1 MRTGLKSAVVV
12 DKRLQSG
19 AVGQPQYLTG
29 FDIFSGH
36 VGIPVILVYPQ
47 GFDLALFER
56 SLVQTLQKYPVITG
70 RMKKDAEGHQYIDCN
85 DAGIDFRVHRCE
97 GNTPPHGAGHPF
109 DSKTIKQYY
118 KPFMPWQVVGKD
130 LALMQVDIH
139 QFDDGGIVL
148 CCHGVHSLFD
158 GSAYW
163 QFMLDWSGVCKGQEA
178 EQHAMDRNAVIA
190 TAQQHPLP
198 EGIPPGLM
206 IKPTLGQMIPLFSR
220 LGWRA
225 LTSMNKAVYRIP
237 ASTVERW
244 KREAKAEFPEA
255 AGVSTVEL
263 VTAHCLKVLSPL
275 MTSPKDRC
283 VGIVLDLRHK
293 RRLKIPR
300 DYFGNALG
308 YGEARYSRTDVDQL
322 SIAALANRC
331 RPAPEHVTTEV
342 LSNFMA
348 LMERFR
354 GKRRIWQLFWRSAGE
369 TLDAGIILN
378 NCIHFPIYQIDFGR
392 GGPSWY
398 DICGVAFRMLMV
410 VQTPEM
416 DGGVDLHLSA
426 RPKELLAFGESLKR
440 L

>member
-1 MRTGLKSAVVV
+1 MIVS
-12 DKRLQSG
+12 KRLQSG
-19 AVGQPQYLTG
+19 ATGQPQYLTG

-36 VGIPVILVYPQ
+36 VGIPVILVYPK

-56 SLVQTLQKYPVITG
+56 SLVQTLQKYAPITG

-85 DAGIDFRVHRCE
+85 DAGIDYRVHRCE
-97 GNTPPHGAGHPF
+97 GNTPPHGVDHPF
-109 DSKTIKQYY
+109 DKKTIKQFY
-118 KPFMPWQVVGKD
+118 KPFMPWQVLGKD
-130 LALMQVDIH
+130 LALMQVDVH
-139 QFDDGGIVL
+139 QFQDGGIVL

-163 QFMLDWSGVCKGQEA
+163 QFMQDWSDVCLGKDVPQRP
-178 EQHAMDRNAVIA
+178 MDRNAVIA
-190 TAQQHPLP
+190 TAQTHALP
-198 EGIPPGLM
+198 DDSIPPGLM
-206 IKPTLGQMIPLFSR
+206 VKPTIGQMVPLFAR

-225 LTSMNKAVYRIP
+225 MTSMDKGVFRIP

-244 KREAKAEFPEA
+244 KREAKAEFPDA
-255 AGVSTVEL
+255 TGASTVEL

-275 MTSPKDRC
+275 TNSPKDRC

-308 YGEARYSRTDVDQL
+308 YGEARYSPADVQRL

-331 RPAPEHVTTEV
+331 KPAPEQVTTEV
-342 LSNFMA
+342 LSGFMG

-354 GKRRIWQLFWRSAGE
+354 QKQRVWRLFWRSAGE
-369 TLDAGIILN
+369 TLDGGIILN
-378 NCIHFPIYQIDFGR
+378 NCIHFPIHHIDFGR

-410 VQTPEM
+410 VQTPAM

-426 RPKELLAFGESLKR
+426 RPKELQAFAEAQKR

>member
-1 MRTGLKSAVVV
+1 MMIV

-19 AVGQPQYLTG
+19 ATGQPQYLTG

-56 SLVQTLQKYPVITG
+56 SLVQTLKKYPPITG

-85 DAGIDFRVHRCE
+85 DAGIDFRVHRRE
-97 GNTPPHGAGHPF
+97 GNTPAYGIDQPLGKKA
-109 DSKTIKQYY
+109 IKRYY

-130 LALMQVDIH
+130 LALMQVDVH
-139 QFDDGGIVL
+139 QFQDGGIVL

-163 QFMLDWSGVCKGQEA
+163 QFMQDWSAVCQGREP

-190 TAQQHPLP
+190 LAQQHAQALP
-198 EGIPPGLM
+198 EDTIPPGLM
-206 IKPTLGQMIPLFSR
+206 VKPTLGEMIPLFSR

-225 LTSMNKAVYRIP
+225 LSMDKGVFRIP
-237 ASTVERW
+237 AGTIERW
-244 KREAKAEFPEA
+244 KRDAKAEFPEA
-255 AGVSTVEL
+255 TGASTVEL
-263 VTAHCLKVLSPL
+263 VTAHCLKALSPL
-275 MTSPKDRC
+275 LPPDKDRC

-293 RRLKIPR
+293 RRLKVPR
-300 DYFGNALG
+300 DYFGNALC
-308 YGEARYSRTDVDQL
+308 YGEARYPTADVQQQ
-322 SIAALANRC
+322 SIAALAARC
-331 RPAPEHVTTEV
+331 RPATEHGATE
-342 LSNFMA
+342 LLANFMG

-354 GKRRIWQLFWRSAGE
+354 AKQRVWRLFWRSAGE
-369 TLDAGIILN
+369 TVDAGIILN
-378 NCIHFPIYQIDFGR
+378 NCIHFPMYQIDFGR

-426 RPKELLAFGESLKR
+426 RPKELDALRESLKR
-440 L
+440 LN